1 MYYNIIVNKKYIHR
15 KETVID
21 MKEYIKVST
30 GYRDIDRYVV
40 VREGSKKNQIK
51 NLRTGKISL
60 VDVNEFLHD
69 YILA

>member
-1 MYYNIIVNKKYIHR
+1 MYYNIFVNKKYIHR
-15 KETVID
+15 KVID

-30 GYRDIDRYVV
+30 GYKDIDRYVV

>member
-1 MYYNIIVNKKYIHR
+1 
-15 KETVID
+15 

-30 GYRDIDRYVV
+30 GYSDIDRYVL

-51 NLRTGKISL
+51 NLRTGKLSL